1 MISITNWKVKR
12 RVLWLALDSCHPV
25 ASTGSPRP
33 GGPLFVRVRKFDGY
47 WYALVVRGV
56 CGPPVQLSS
65 ACLTDAKSQQF
76 VGRPHFNFRLVG
88 SCGANH
94 TFSATRILDLGHTFG
109 QARSNIN
116 RVASPLFSNCNGVH
130 ASHVKAAARL
140 LKEYRSLEKESDNQE
155 LRLSLVNP
163 DSMMHWHCILQGPPD
178 TPFAGGVFE
187 LDLR

>member
-1 MISITNWKVKR
+1 MRNRSSLLADPTSTFDLLARAVQITPFQPPEFWT
-12 RVLWLALDSCHPV
+12 LD
-25 ASTGSPRP
+25 T
-33 GGPLFVRVRKFDGY
+33 L
-47 WYALVVRGV
+47 LE
-56 CGPPVQLSS
+56 
-65 ACLTDAKSQQF
+65 
-76 VGRPHFNFRLVG
+76 
-88 SCGANH
+88 
-94 TFSATRILDLGHTFG
+94 

-116 RVASPLFSNCNGVH
+116 RVASPLFSNCHGVH